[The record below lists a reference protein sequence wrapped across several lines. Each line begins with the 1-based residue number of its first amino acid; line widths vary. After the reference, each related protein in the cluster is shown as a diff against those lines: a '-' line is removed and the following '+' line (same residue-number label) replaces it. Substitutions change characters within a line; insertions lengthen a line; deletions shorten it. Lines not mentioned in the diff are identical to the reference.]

1 MLALDALDV
10 YIDASHILRR
20 VSLDVGDREVVCL
33 VGRNGAGKTT
43 TLRTVMGYLKP
54 RSGTITFRGERID
67 GRRTHE
73 IAKLGIGWA
82 PEDAGIFPDL
92 TVAEN
97 IAIATWT
104 RPGGRPAA
112 ERIAR
117 AYEVFPV
124 LKRYATRKGPEM
136 SGGERKMLSI
146 ARALA
151 LDPEM
156 LILDEPFEGLS
167 PAIVPVISASIAAVT
182 ELGHSILL
190 AESNIHHVPE
200 YADRLYVIE
209 RGEIVFAGT
218 PHEAWADPAVVRIV
232 GQGGPTPQDPHT
244 PPHTPIGGSA

>member
-1 MLALDALDV
+1 MSAAADGGAASATVAAPTLALADVDV
-10 YIDASHILRR
+10 YIQASHILRS
-20 VSLDVGDREVVCL
+20 VSLEIGPREVVCL

-43 TLRTVMGYLKP
+43 TLRTIMGYLKP
-54 RSGTITFRGERID
+54 RTGAITFKNERID

-73 IAKLGIGWA
+73 IAKLGLGWA
-82 PEDAGIFPDL
+82 PEDCGIFPDL

-97 IAIATWT
+97 IEIATWT
-104 RPGGRPAA
+104 RPGTRPAA

-124 LKRYATRKGPEM
+124 LKSYAARKGPEM

-156 LILDEPFEGLS
+156 LVLDEPFEGLS
-167 PAIVPVISASIAAVT
+167 PAIVPAISESLAAVT
-182 ELGHSILL
+182 KRGYSILL

-209 RGEIVFAGT
+209 RGEIIFAGR
-218 PHEAWADPAVVRIV
+218 PAEVYGHAAVLQI
-232 GQGGPTPQDPHT
+232 
-244 PPHTPIGGSA
+244 IGGTT

>member
-1 MLALDALDV
+1 MLAVKNVDV
-10 YIDASHILRR
+10 YIQASHILRS
-20 VSLDVGDREVVCL
+20 VSLDVGAREVVCL

-43 TLRTVMGYLKP
+43 TLRTVMGYLRP
-54 RSGTITFRGERID
+54 RAGTITFKGVRVD

-73 IAKLGIGWA
+73 IARLGVGWA
-82 PEDAGIFPDL
+82 PEDSGIFPDL

-97 IAIATWT
+97 IEIATWT
-104 RPGGRPAA
+104 RPGGSPAA
-112 ERIAR
+112 ERLAR

-124 LKRYATRKGPEM
+124 LKTYAARKGPEM

-167 PAIVPVISASIAAVT
+167 PAIVPVISASIATVT
-182 ELGHSILL
+182 RLGHSILL

-209 RGEIVFAGT
+209 RGEVIFAGQ
-218 PHEAWADPAVVRIV
+218 PHEAWKDPGVVRV
-232 GQGGPTPQDPHT
+232 
-244 PPHTPIGGSA
+244 IGGQT